1 MDKTTVIKL
10 IKVLIEDYKIT
21 QEELG
26 IESKQMYRPLLEG
39 SKLQVLTNSG
49 AGVNGNFLGVLK
61 RDKIAKTKVN
71 TQFEAIPLI
80 PVVDSERVNVDNEYF
95 ICVKNK

>member
-1 MDKTTVIKL
+1 MDKSTVIKL
-10 IKVLIEDYKIT
+10 IKVLVDDYKIT
-21 QEELG
+21 PEELG
-26 IESKQMYRPLLEG
+26 IETKQQYRPLLEG
-39 SKLQVLTNSG
+39 SKLQVLTNSQ

-71 TQFEAIPLI
+71 TQFDAIPLI